1 MAEPLIFYF
10 DFSSPYGFLAAREID
25 ELAARHGREVVWKP
39 MLLGAVF
46 KQNGMQP
53 LLNIPMK
60 GEYSKRDM
68 LREARRLGISFTL
81 PPGFPFASIS
91 AARAFYWL
99 WDRDPAAAR
108 AFGRALF
115 ERAFVA
121 GEDISKPEGVLAVAE
136 AQGLDAEEVQAAMQ
150 DPAVKD
156 RLRQEVD
163 GALAAGAF
171 GSPYVLVDG
180 EPFWG
185 YDRFPR
191 IEEWLERG
199 GW

>member
-1 MAEPLIFYF
+1 MTEPILFYF
-10 DFSSPYGFLAAREID
+10 DFSSPYGFFASRDIDALAK
-25 ELAARHGREVVWKP
+25 RHGRIVTWKP

-46 KQNGMQP
+46 KHTGTKP
-53 LLNIPMK
+53 LTTIPLK
-60 GEYSKRDM
+60 ADYTQRD
-68 LREARRLGISFTL
+68 LAREARRLDVDFRL
-81 PPGFPFASIS
+81 PQAFPFASIA

-99 WDRDPAAAR
+99 WDQDPEMAR
-108 AFGRALF
+108 ALGQALF
-115 ERAFVA
+115 ERAFVV
-121 GEDISKPEGVLAVAE
+121 GEDISKPHAVLEVGRRLGLATSDLEVA
-136 AQGLDAEEVQAAMQ
+136 LS

-163 GALAAGAF
+163 AAIAVGVF
-171 GSPYVLVDG
+171 GSPFVLVDG

-191 IEEWLERG
+191 IEAWLETG

>member
-1 MAEPLIFYF
+1 MTEPILFYF
-10 DFSSPYGFLAAREID
+10 DFSSPYGFFASRDIDALAK
-25 ELAARHGREVVWKP
+25 RHGRIVTWKP

-46 KQNGMQP
+46 KHTGIKP
-53 LLNIPMK
+53 LTTIPLK
-60 GEYSKRDM
+60 ADYTQRD
-68 LREARRLGISFTL
+68 LAREARRLDVDFRL
-81 PPGFPFASIS
+81 PQAFPFASIA

-99 WDRDPAAAR
+99 WDQDPEMAR
-108 AFGRALF
+108 ALGQALF
-115 ERAFVA
+115 ERAFVV
-121 GEDISKPEGVLAVAE
+121 GEDISKPHAVLEVGRALGLATSDLEVA
-136 AQGLDAEEVQAAMQ
+136 LS

-163 GALAAGAF
+163 AAIAVGVF
-171 GSPYVLVDG
+171 GSPFVLVDG

-191 IEEWLERG
+191 IEAWLETG

>member
-1 MAEPLIFYF
+1 MADPIDFYF

-25 ELAARHGREVVWKP
+25 ALAARHGRGAVWRP

-53 LLNIPMK
+53 LLDIPLK
-60 GEYSKRDM
+60 GAYSRRDM
-68 LREARRLGISFTL
+68 LREARRLGIDFRL
-81 PPGFPFASIS
+81 PSGFPFASVA

-108 AFGRALF
+108 AFGLKLF
-115 ERAFVA
+115 EKAFVA
-121 GEDISKPEGVLAVAE
+121 GSDISAPGSVLEVAR
-136 AQGLDAEEVQAAMQ
+136 AQGLDAAAMEAALH
-150 DPAVKD
+150 DPAVKQ
-156 RLRQEVD
+156 RLREVVE
-163 GALAAGAF
+163 GALEAGVF
-171 GSPYVLVDG
+171 GSPYVVVDG

-185 YDRFPR
+185 YDRFPQ
-191 IEEWLERG
+191 IDEWLRTG